1 MPYIIH
7 ICSSILTEPCVI
19 IIHLAVIIPTMVSVP
34 WKLTRCAA
42 PPIPAD
48 YIHTRTYVGVATVIS
63 DLYRCGASEA
73 KVMEFERQAL
83 HAAGCLMEILHMCG
97 STYQNQTHFCKQ
109 TLQQYIH
116 VEIQRTHTQ
125 TSFKLHLGNSIGSS
139 YM

>member
-48 YIHTRTYVGVATVIS
+48 YIHTRTYVGVATVIA
-63 DLYRCGASEA
+63 DLYRCGSSEA

-97 STYQNQTHFCKQ
+97 STYISKSDTF
-109 TLQQYIH
+109 LQANTAAVY
-116 VEIQRTHTQ
+116 TC
-125 TSFKLHLGNSIGSS
+125 
-139 YM
+139 

>member
-1 MPYIIH
+1 M
-7 ICSSILTEPCVI
+7 

-48 YIHTRTYVGVATVIS
+48 YIHNTRTYVGVATVIS
-63 DLYRCGASEA
+63 DLYRCGSSEA

-109 TLQQYIH
+109 TLQQYML
-116 VEIQRTHTQ
+116 RFSAHTDKFQ
-125 TSFKLHLGNSIGSS
+125 ITPRKQYRQLLYHTCSGPVQ
-139 YM
+139 